1 MLKFPL
7 RVTRARL
14 ASGVLGLAVGVAL
27 LATCGPGGGGGG
39 GGAGPATATPTA
51 TAAGKLKVV
60 ATTTQVADFA
70 RVIGGDRVQVTQILK
85 PSVDPHDYEPS
96 PADVKA
102 IGEANVLVA
111 NGVGLEKWL
120 DSAISS
126 ANFKGTRVEASAG
139 VKIRGDNGVDEGF
152 SGLDPHIW
160 HNPLN
165 VKIMA
170 ANIQA
175 GFTARDP
182 SGADTYEENLAAYT
196 IKLDALDA
204 DIARQ
209 INSLPPA
216 NRKLVTNHDAFG
228 YYVDRYQL
236 TFVGSIIPGFDTSA
250 ELSGR
255 DVDNLVSEIKKTGA
269 KAIFSES
276 SLPPNTAEMIGREAR
291 VKVVA
296 GEDALYGDT
305 LGPQGSAGATYLQM
319 EEHNTKTIVG
329 ALM

>member
-1 MLKFPL
+1 MALPGFHGTTGRPD
-7 RVTRARL
+7 RA
-14 ASGVLGLAVGVAL
+14 VAV
-27 LATCGPGGGGGG
+27 PGRT
-39 GGAGPATATPTA
+39 TATPTA
-51 TAAGKLKVV
+51 MAAGKLKVV

-85 PSVDPHDYEPS
+85 PNVDPHDYEPS

-126 ANFKGTRVEASAG
+126 ANFKGTRVETSAG

-204 DIARQ
+204 DIARK

-236 TFVGSIIPGFDTSA
+236 TFVGSIIPRFDTSA

-255 DVDNLVSEIKKTGA
+255 
-269 KAIFSES
+269 
-276 SLPPNTAEMIGREAR
+276 EAG

-305 LGPQGSAGATYLQM
+305 FGPQGSAGATYLQM